1 MPPRWPTVA
10 HAAAIALGGGG
21 PPRGRPPSGA
31 TTVPATRRPPSALA
45 GVGGGGAGRRRQRRL
60 LTPLSCHCQRGG
72 APPPRL
78 RAQPGSH
85 PSWAVG
91 DQPRRVVRTRAHHP
105 SESEAGWGSPLPSP
119 APPRDLA
126 SPPAPRLP
134 PPPQA
139 RHRVSRCGDPGTGAR
154 TRRVRATVARRG
166 DGPAGQNSALGGG
179 AGGGAGAGALPRLVL
194 WSTPPPPLGRREPP
208 AGAREHPPA
217 AGTHRPDPLYPA
229 VGEWGAAAG
238 WFLLCKGLL
247 QSGALSCW
255 PRPAPSRPR
264 SPERP
269 QTSGSWGLCPPQ
281 YVPAACNT
289 VGPACP
295 ARPSCSPSSSRS
307 NKRPATEHPP
317 RPLPPVCD
325 GKQTFMME
333 HNSRD
338 SAGVVR
344 RVDGCPADRPARAG
358 LPQGSTWAGRRSRVA
373 ASCPP
378 APAADQ
384 TAHAAHARGRSAH
397 TIGRH
402 VRRNR
407 RVGGVGA
414 ARALGR
420 PNGALRNHPFCPR
433 DLWGGGGHERRLSV
447 VVRPHPAHTPPLPPT
462 PLVGVWRWRTHH
474 RVGPAATVCWQRL
487 AAATGGWE

>member
-126 SPPAPRLP
+126 SPPAPRHP

-194 WSTPPPPLGRREPP
+194 WSPPPPPLVEGSRPRGLGSTHLPPGRTALTPSIQPLASGEPLRGGFCCVKGFSSLGRFLAGRAQPLRDRDPPSAPKRRVHGDYAPPSMYRQP
-208 AGAREHPPA
+208 ATRWGQHVPRGPPA
-217 AGTHRPDPLYPA
+217 APPPRAPTNDRQPNI
-229 VGEWGAAAG
+229 
-238 WFLLCKGLL
+238 
-247 QSGALSCW
+247 
-255 PRPAPSRPR
+255 RPAPSRQ
-264 SPERP
+264 SVME
-269 QTSGSWGLCPPQ
+269 
-281 YVPAACNT
+281 
-289 VGPACP
+289 
-295 ARPSCSPSSSRS
+295 
-307 NKRPATEHPP
+307 NKH
-317 RPLPPVCD
+317 
-325 GKQTFMME
+325 
-333 HNSRD
+333 S
-338 SAGVVR
+338 
-344 RVDGCPADRPARAG
+344 
-358 LPQGSTWAGRRSRVA
+358 
-373 ASCPP
+373 
-378 APAADQ
+378 
-384 TAHAAHARGRSAH
+384 
-397 TIGRH
+397 
-402 VRRNR
+402 
-407 RVGGVGA
+407 
-414 ARALGR
+414 
-420 PNGALRNHPFCPR
+420 
-433 DLWGGGGHERRLSV
+433 
-447 VVRPHPAHTPPLPPT
+447 
-462 PLVGVWRWRTHH
+462 
-474 RVGPAATVCWQRL
+474 
-487 AAATGGWE
+487 